1 MVMICENI
9 NDSLIINRKEIK
21 IMMRTKENSLPALV
35 FTGLFA
41 ALIYL
46 GIWVLR
52 IPIPAMVG
60 RPFIHFGNTLTA
72 VAILYLGYRNG
83 MLAGIIG
90 LGGFDILN
98 GYAATSW
105 LTMLQVVVLASVM
118 IFIYKLMNYQD
129 NVKNII
135 ILSIIAGLT
144 KILTTYCAS
153 IIEALMVGTS
163 IKVAY
168 IAAFVSL
175 PATVINSISTAI
187 CTPILYFALRRGAK
201 NLLQRID

>member
-1 MVMICENI
+1 MV
-9 NDSLIINRKEIK
+9 L
-21 IMMRTKENSLPALV
+21 
-35 FTGLFA
+35 TGLFA
-41 ALIYL
+41 AIIYI

-72 VAILYLGYRNG
+72 VAILTLGLRNG

-105 LTMLQVVVLASVM
+105 LTMLEVVIVALVISGLFKA
-118 IFIYKLMNYQD
+118 FNYQD
-129 NVKNII
+129 SRRNII
-135 ILSIIAGLT
+135 ILAIVAGVT
-144 KILTTYCAS
+144 KIFTSYCTS
-153 IIEALMVGTS
+153 IVEALMAGTVF
-163 IKVAY
+163 KVALV
-168 IAAFVSL
+168 ASFFSL

-187 CTPILYFALRRGAK
+187 CTPLLYFFLKRI
-201 NLLQRID
+201 LQAVTKR

>member
-1 MVMICENI
+1 MTDNQ
-9 NDSLIINRKEIK
+9 
-21 IMMRTKENSLPALV
+21 NSLRAIIL
-35 FTGLFA
+35 TGLFA
-41 ALIYL
+41 AIIYI

-72 VAILYLGYRNG
+72 VAILALGLRNG

-105 LTMLQVVVLASVM
+105 LTMLEVVIVALVISGLFKA
-118 IFIYKLMNYQD
+118 FNYED
-129 NVKNII
+129 SKKNII
-135 ILSIIAGLT
+135 ILAIVAGVT
-144 KILTTYCAS
+144 KIFTSYCTS
-153 IIEALMVGTS
+153 IVEALMAGTVF
-163 IKVAY
+163 KVAVV
-168 IAAFVSL
+168 ASFFSL

-187 CTPILYFALRRGAK
+187 CTPLLYFFLK
-201 NLLQRID
+201 RIFEVTNKR